1 MHPNSKIAL
10 NILALLHG
18 WRHTVTQPA
27 FFWIQVY
34 IHTNGVNSSHM
45 NECYKSCIFI
55 EIYGLKLKDLIGNR
69 FMNCLWCGSGLCS
82 RPSFMRVVRRT
93 VNCSVS
99 KNIFNDDKHV
109 SDTL

>member
-1 MHPNSKIAL
+1 MVGVTRSPNQRFSGYKFIF
-10 NILALLHG
+10 
-18 WRHTVTQPA
+18 R
-27 FFWIQVY
+27 
-34 IHTNGVNSSHM
+34 TNGVNSSHM